1 MEALLSASSLILAA
15 IAALVALWSRE
26 VQQALTLKIP
36 IQEANAKLPLK
47 TVRAALWTRVIP
59 LTLFVSASIAIFVPD
74 LIAISIEVVTHA
86 ADPSFKYDAL
96 KAAFALT
103 VVAQIAIGAYL
114 VSQLVRLAGTLTKQR
129 T

>member
-15 IAALVALWSRE
+15 LAALVALWSSE

-36 IQEANAKLPLK
+36 AQKANAKLPLK
-47 TVRAALWTRVIP
+47 TVSAALWSRVLP
-59 LTLFVSASIAIFVPD
+59 LTLFVSGSIAIFVPD
-74 LIAISIEVVTHA
+74 LISVSIEVGKHA
-86 ADPSFKYDAL
+86 ADPRYEYDAL

-103 VVAQIAIGAYL
+103 VVAQVAIGAYL
-114 VSQLVRLAGTLTKQR
+114 VGQLVRLAGILTKQR